1 MKILI
6 RSSVDLA
13 QPRSLWSNAY
23 LRNSREIIHQKI
35 SRLQNKLTKLRQQLK
50 NLENAP

>member
-6 RSSVDLA
+6 KSSTDLA
-13 QPRSLWSNAY
+13 SPRSVWSNAY
-23 LRNSREIIHQKI
+23 LRNRREIIHQKI
-35 SRLQNKLTKLRQQLK
+35 SRLQNKITKLRQQLN

>member
-6 RSSVDLA
+6 KSSTDLG

-23 LRNSREIIHQKI
+23 LRNQRAFLSEKI
-35 SRLQNKLTKLRQQLK
+35 RRAEDKVRKLKQQLAH
-50 NLENAP
+50 LETAP